1 MKKFVKRISIFIILF
16 IVMLY
21 PLDIIVSHILKNT
34 SGCFGEYEVWNDI
47 YKGDI
52 NCDLAIYG
60 SSRAWINIDPE
71 IIRDS
76 LGLPAYNF
84 GVDGH
89 DFWLQYFRHAE
100 YFQTNTNPKII
111 LHSVDV
117 FTFRKR
123 ADLYNMNQFLPYMLW
138 NKSIFNYTSSYQGF
152 SRVDFIIP
160 MFRYVKKAS
169 GFDIM
174 TRNKLISKPL
184 RNKGFHGMQ
193 LEWNS
198 DLDAAR
204 KTNEYYEAK
213 IDTASIKL
221 YKKFLDECA
230 SKHIDVILVYTPEYI
245 EGQKYVSNR
254 EEVLNIYKKI
264 AKDYDLVFLDYSNNE
279 MSYDKRYFYNSEHLN
294 AFGADVFTRT
304 LSHDIKVAQTIQ

>member
-294 AFGADVFTRT
+294 ATGADVFTRI
-304 LSHDIKVAQTIQ
+304 LSHDIKVAHTIQ